1 MHGHI
6 LLDKNLSIQCPQ
18 GLNIL
23 IIGQNLSVQ
32 CPQGLNILRFARCKI
47 LRVKEQF
54 RKFNRSTFLTKLYSW
69 VVGGTTRW
77 FRVINWVDKYASSV
91 IARNVS
97 LKNSFRWPIYTISQI
112 NLINIT
118 LLMVVFPVRKWSK

>member
-54 RKFNRSTFLTKLYSW
+54 
-69 VVGGTTRW
+69 
-77 FRVINWVDKYASSV
+77 
-91 IARNVS
+91 
-97 LKNSFRWPIYTISQI
+97 
-112 NLINIT
+112 
-118 LLMVVFPVRKWSK
+118 

>member
-32 CPQGLNILRFARCKI
+32 CPQGLNILRYKDVESPIHYENGKQALSII
-47 LRVKEQF
+47 LGHSRLTL
-54 RKFNRSTFLTKLYSW
+54 RK
-69 VVGGTTRW
+69 
-77 FRVINWVDKYASSV
+77 
-91 IARNVS
+91 
-97 LKNSFRWPIYTISQI
+97 
-112 NLINIT
+112 
-118 LLMVVFPVRKWSK
+118 